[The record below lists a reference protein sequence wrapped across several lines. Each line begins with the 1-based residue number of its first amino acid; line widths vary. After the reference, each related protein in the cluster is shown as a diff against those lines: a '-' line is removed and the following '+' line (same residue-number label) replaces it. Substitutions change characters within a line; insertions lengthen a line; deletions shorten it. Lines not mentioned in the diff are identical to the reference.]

1 MKEDLLLLNNFNRT
15 LKNKIYKYITL
26 LSKNVFIDKLA
37 NIVNK
42 YNNTYNSTI
51 KMKPDDIKLSK
62 YLNFGTKNNEKDSKF
77 KVGDYVRISN
87 NKIIF
92 AKDYGPN
99 WSEKGFM
106 IKTVKVHRREHLLL
120 VILTA

>member
-15 LKNKIYKYITL
+15 LKNRVYKYMTL
-26 LSKNVFIDKLA
+26 LSKNLFIDKLA

-51 KMKPDDIKLSK
+51 KMKPVDIKLSK
-62 YLNFGTKNNEKDSKF
+62 YLNFGMKNNEKNSKF

-106 IKTVKVHRREHLLL
+106 TKTVKS
-120 VILTA
+120 TSS